1 MLHEGKGFEG
11 CGHLGTNFRNVHY
24 TVEVDVEVSTIKE
37 VIKTAEKN
45 SIKYSSTKSLI
56 VISNCLIRTWNRY
69 AEKKLQVSPECTLGK
84 FWCDGKFAFPVQDV
98 RNSVGTRSVGNC
110 VYLAVRFQFS

>member
-69 AEKKLQVSPECTLGK
+69 AEKNYMFHQNALLV
-84 FWCDGKFAFPVQDV
+84 
-98 RNSVGTRSVGNC
+98 NSGAMESLHFLYKTC
-110 VYLAVRFQFS
+110 ETQ